1 MTDKQAISGEVLA
14 RDVSFELYMEKF
26 AADHTEWVEG
36 MVIKLSPVTSKH
48 DLLFRFWIRFLDTYL
63 EESGAGVM
71 RVEPFVMRPMPGMP
85 GREPDIHIVLKER
98 THIVKDTITDG
109 PADVVIEIV
118 SKDSIFRD
126 KEEKRAEY
134 EQGGVREYW
143 ILDPLEKSTLFLH
156 LGADGKYHEIA
167 LREGVFYSRVLPH
180 FRFDTRLL
188 WREALPTVK
197 QIVKLVEE
205 MLKASE

>member
-48 DLLFRFWIRFLDTYL
+48 DSFHEFLLFLLKLYL
-63 EESGAGVM
+63 HKTGVGIM
-71 RVEPFVMRPMPGMP
+71 RHDPFVMRPKPGMP

-98 THIVKDTITDG
+98 AHIVKDTITQG

-118 SKDSIFRD
+118 SPESVNRD
-126 KEEKRAEY
+126 KVEKRAEY

-156 LGADGKYHEIA
+156 LGADGKYQEIP
-167 LREGVFYSRVLPH
+167 LQNGVFHSRVLPH
-180 FRFDTRLL
+180 FRFDTRLF
-188 WREALPTVK
+188 WGDELPNPG
-197 QIVKLVEE
+197 QIIKLVEE